1 MNITPGTP
9 ATIGYYTDSRAAVVT
24 KVTAKSVWVA
34 RVETTNT
41 RHENENLAEGEM
53 PVVLKDGILDKPLGP
68 GERFTLYTDGDG
80 KPYAT
85 KGDKSIRVRFGHSVT
100 RVDYKS

>member
-1 MNITPGTP
+1 VNITPGTP

-34 RVETTNT
+34 RVETTNE
-41 RHENENLAEGEM
+41 RNESDNLAAGEM
-53 PVVLKDGILDKPLGP
+53 PVRLADGVLDKPLGA
-68 GERFTLYTDGDG
+68 GERFTLYIDRDG

-85 KGDKSIRVRFGHSVT
+85 RGDKSIRVRFGHSVT
-100 RVDYKS
+100 RVDYKQ